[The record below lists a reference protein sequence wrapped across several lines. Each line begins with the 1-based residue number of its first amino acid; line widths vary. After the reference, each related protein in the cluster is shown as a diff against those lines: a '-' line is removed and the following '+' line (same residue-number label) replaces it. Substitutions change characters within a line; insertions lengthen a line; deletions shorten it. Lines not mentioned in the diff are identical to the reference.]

1 MSKLLKAV
9 EKAKRNKRIEEEKS
23 WIARG
28 DSHVEPL
35 EVENSIID
43 SIPVSRQEPE
53 AAAKDCVAGP
63 YCNVTKGNEKDGTSC
78 MVPSSFFK
86 DDLVLD
92 ELNLAK
98 NRILTRNSS
107 PMFTDIYNLLRT
119 QILHRTKKKGHNV
132 LMVTSAM
139 PGEGKTITSINLA
152 ISLAREVDQFAL
164 LVDTDMRNPSIHKYL
179 GIEIESGLT
188 DHLLHDIPV
197 PDLLIKPGINKLSFL
212 PAGDPI
218 RGSTEILGSPKLQD
232 LIIEMK
238 ERYPDRY
245 VIFDC
250 PDLLHAPDA
259 LVFSS
264 YVDGIIFVVEA
275 GKTSRENV
283 QKAMDLLEGRNIVG
297 VVLNKTDK
305 ESLDVK

>member
-9 EKAKRNKRIEEEKS
+9 EKARQNRMQRDEQVVEAHS
-23 WIARG
+23 GVPG
-28 DSHVEPL
+28 DQAGTKVPPPAPEQGGDPIVDTAVA
-35 EVENSIID
+35 EGKA
-43 SIPVSRQEPE
+43 VSLP
-53 AAAKDCVAGP
+53 KKF
-63 YCNVTKGNEKDGTSC
+63 YS
-78 MVPSSFFK
+78 
-86 DDLVLD
+86 DDIVLD
-92 ELNLAK
+92 EMGLA
-98 NRILTRNSS
+98 NSRILTKHSS
-107 PMFTDIYNLLRT
+107 ASFTDIYNLLRT
-119 QILHRTKKKGHNV
+119 QIFHRTKRDNHNV

-152 ISLAREVDQFAL
+152 ISIAREVDQFAL

-179 GIEIESGLT
+179 GIDVEKGLT

-212 PAGDPI
+212 PAGEPI
-218 RGSTEILGSPKLQD
+218 KGSTEILGSPKLQE
-232 LIIEMK
+232 LITEMK

-245 VIFDC
+245 VVFDC

-275 GKTSRENV
+275 GKTSREYV
-283 QKAMDLLEGRNIVG
+283 QKALNLLEGRNIVG
-297 VVLNKTDK
+297 IVLNKTEK
-305 ESLDVK
+305 ESLNVVS

>member
-9 EKAKRNKRIEEEKS
+9 EKAKRNRRVEEEKS
-23 WIARG
+23 WIAKG
-28 DSHVEPL
+28 DSYDEPVEVEECNGESVEEPL
-35 EVENSIID
+35 CETD
-43 SIPVSRQEPE
+43 IPSESE
-53 AAAKDCVAGP
+53 GD
-63 YCNVTKGNEKDGTSC
+63 YCRVGDESNAC
-78 MVPSSFFK
+78 MVPKSFFR

-92 ELNLAK
+92 EMSLAK
-98 NRILTRNSS
+98 NRILTKNSS
-107 PMFTDIYNLLRT
+107 PVFTDIYNLLRT
-119 QILHRTKKKGHNV
+119 QILHRTRKKGHNV

-164 LVDTDMRNPSIHKYL
+164 LVDTDMRKPSIHKYL
-179 GIEIESGLT
+179 GIEVERGLT
-188 DHLLHDIPV
+188 DYLLHNIPV
-197 PDLLIKPGINKLSFL
+197 PDLMIKPGINKLSFL
-212 PAGDPI
+212 PAGEPI
-218 RGSTEILGSPKLQD
+218 RGSTEILGSPKLQE

-264 YVDGIIFVVEA
+264 YVDGIILVVEA
-275 GKTSRENV
+275 GKTSREHV
-283 QKAMDLLEGRNIVG
+283 KKAMNLLEGRNVVG
-297 VVLNKTDK
+297 VVLNKTEK
-305 ESLDVK
+305 ESLDAE

>member
-9 EKAKRNKRIEEEKS
+9 EKARRNRILQEEQGVVDSE
-23 WIARG
+23 G
-28 DSHVEPL
+28 SHVEAAVPDMPPPTPVPESDSFAL
-35 EVENSIID
+35 GDNGEAVPSCSI
-43 SIPVSRQEPE
+43 
-53 AAAKDCVAGP
+53 
-63 YCNVTKGNEKDGTSC
+63 
-78 MVPSSFFK
+78 PSSFYS
-86 DDLVLD
+86 DDIVLD
-92 ELNLAK
+92 ELALAK
-98 NRILTRNSS
+98 NRILTKHSNAS
-107 PMFTDIYNLLRT
+107 FTDIYNLLRT
-119 QILHRTKKKGHNV
+119 QIFHRTRKSKHNV

-152 ISLAREVDQFAL
+152 ISIAREVDQFAL

-179 GIEIESGLT
+179 GIEVEKGLT

-197 PDLLIKPGINKLSFL
+197 SDLLIKPGINTLSYL

-218 RGSTEILGSPKLQD
+218 RGSTEILGSPKLQE

-238 ERYPDRY
+238 DRYPDRY

-275 GKTSRENV
+275 GKTSREYV
-283 QKAMDLLEGRNIVG
+283 QKALNLLEGRNIVG
-297 VVLNKTDK
+297 VVLNKT
-305 ESLDVK
+305 ERENLNVVS

>member
-9 EKAKRNKRIEEEKS
+9 EKARRSRRLHEEQLAAERQK
-23 WIARG
+23 APVPP
-28 DSHVEPL
+28 VEP
-35 EVENSIID
+35 VVVD
-43 SIPVSRQEPE
+43 IPQSVPAPEPE
-53 AAAKDCVAGP
+53 PKVCVLGEGGENGGHCKIP
-63 YCNVTKGNEKDGTSC
+63 D
-78 MVPSSFFK
+78 SFYN

-92 ELNLAK
+92 ELELAN
-98 NRILTRNSS
+98 NRILTKHSS
-107 PMFTDIYNLLRT
+107 SSFTDIYNLLRT
-119 QILHRTKKKGHNV
+119 QIFHRTRKSRHNV

-152 ISLAREVDQFAL
+152 ISIAREVDQFAL

-179 GIEIESGLT
+179 GIEVEKGLT

-197 PDLLIKPGINKLSFL
+197 PDLLIKPGINKLSYL
-212 PAGDPI
+212 PAGEPI
-218 RGSTEILGSPKLQD
+218 KGSTEILGSPKLQE

-264 YVDGIIFVVEA
+264 YVDGIVFVVEA
-275 GKTSRENV
+275 GKTSREYV
-283 QKAMDLLEGRNIVG
+283 QKALNLLEGRNIVG
-297 VVLNKTDK
+297 MVLNKTEK
-305 ESLDVK
+305 ESLDVVS

>member
-9 EKAKRNKRIEEEKS
+9 EKARQNRMQRDEQ
-23 WIARG
+23 AG
-28 DSHVEPL
+28 
-35 EVENSIID
+35 EVHSEAPADQAGAKMPSPAPEQFSDPIVD
-43 SIPVSRQEPE
+43 TAVAEGKAVSLP
-53 AAAKDCVAGP
+53 KKF
-63 YCNVTKGNEKDGTSC
+63 YS
-78 MVPSSFFK
+78 
-86 DDLVLD
+86 DDIVLD
-92 ELNLAK
+92 EMGLA
-98 NRILTRNSS
+98 NSRILTKHSS
-107 PMFTDIYNLLRT
+107 ASFTDIYNLLRT
-119 QILHRTKKKGHNV
+119 QIFHRTKRDNHNV

-152 ISLAREVDQFAL
+152 ISIAREVDQFAL

-179 GIEIESGLT
+179 GIDVEKGLT

-212 PAGDPI
+212 PAGEPI
-218 RGSTEILGSPKLQD
+218 KGSTEILGSPKLQE
-232 LIIEMK
+232 LITEMK

-245 VIFDC
+245 VVFDC

-275 GKTSRENV
+275 GKTSREYV
-283 QKAMDLLEGRNIVG
+283 QKALNLLEGRNIVG
-297 VVLNKTDK
+297 IVLNKTEK
-305 ESLDVK
+305 ESLNVVS

>member
-9 EKAKRNKRIEEEKS
+9 EKAKRNKRVEEEKS
-23 WIARG
+23 WIVKG
-28 DSHVEPL
+28 DSYDEPV
-35 EVENSIID
+35 EVEECVGESSEEPVCETDIPAD
-43 SIPVSRQEPE
+43 SEG
-53 AAAKDCVAGP
+53 A
-63 YCNVTKGNEKDGTSC
+63 YCRVGDESNAC
-78 MVPSSFFK
+78 MVPKAFFR

-92 ELNLAK
+92 EMSLAK
-98 NRILTRNSS
+98 NRILTKNSS
-107 PMFTDIYNLLRT
+107 PVFTDIYNLLRT

-164 LVDTDMRNPSIHKYL
+164 LVDTDMRKPSIHKYL
-179 GIEIESGLT
+179 GIEVERGLT
-188 DHLLHDIPV
+188 DYLLHNVPV
-197 PDLLIKPGINKLSFL
+197 PDLMIKPGINKLSFL
-212 PAGDPI
+212 PAGEPI
-218 RGSTEILGSPKLQD
+218 RGSTEILGSPKLQE

-264 YVDGIIFVVEA
+264 YVDGIILVVEA
-275 GKTSRENV
+275 GKTSREHV
-283 QKAMDLLEGRNIVG
+283 KKAMNLLEGRNVVG
-297 VVLNKTDK
+297 VVLNKTEK
-305 ESLDVK
+305 ESLDAE

>member
-9 EKAKRNKRIEEEKS
+9 EKARQNRMQRDEQVGEGHS
-23 WIARG
+23 GVPG
-28 DSHVEPL
+28 DQAGTKVPPPAPEQGSDTSVDAAVAEGKA
-35 EVENSIID
+35 
-43 SIPVSRQEPE
+43 VSLP
-53 AAAKDCVAGP
+53 KKF
-63 YCNVTKGNEKDGTSC
+63 YS
-78 MVPSSFFK
+78 
-86 DDLVLD
+86 DDIVLD
-92 ELNLAK
+92 EMELAN
-98 NRILTRNSS
+98 NRILTKHSS
-107 PMFTDIYNLLRT
+107 ASFTDIYNLLRT
-119 QILHRTKKKGHNV
+119 QIFHRTKRNNHNV

-152 ISLAREVDQFAL
+152 ISIAREVDQFAL

-179 GIEIESGLT
+179 GIDVEKGLT

-212 PAGDPI
+212 PAGEPI
-218 RGSTEILGSPKLQD
+218 KGSTEILGSPKLQE
-232 LIIEMK
+232 LITEMK

-245 VIFDC
+245 VVFDC

-275 GKTSRENV
+275 GKTSREYV
-283 QKAMDLLEGRNIVG
+283 RKALNLLEGRNIVG
-297 VVLNKTDK
+297 IVLNKTEK
-305 ESLDVK
+305 ESLNVVS

>member
-9 EKAKRNKRIEEEKS
+9 EKAKRNRRVEEEKS
-23 WIARG
+23 WIAKG
-28 DSHVEPL
+28 DSYDEPVEVK
-35 EVENSIID
+35 ECIGESVEEPVRVTD
-43 SIPVSRQEPE
+43 IPVNSEGE
-53 AAAKDCVAGP
+53 
-63 YCNVTKGNEKDGTSC
+63 YCRVGDESNAC
-78 MVPSSFFK
+78 MVPKSFFR

-92 ELNLAK
+92 EMSLAK
-98 NRILTRNSS
+98 NRILTKNSS
-107 PMFTDIYNLLRT
+107 PVFTDIYNLLRT

-164 LVDTDMRNPSIHKYL
+164 LVDTDMRKPSIHKYL
-179 GIEIESGLT
+179 GIEVERGLT
-188 DHLLHDIPV
+188 DYLLHNVPV
-197 PDLLIKPGINKLSFL
+197 PDLMIKPGINKLSFL

-218 RGSTEILGSPKLQD
+218 RGSTEILGSPKLQE

-264 YVDGIIFVVEA
+264 YVDGIILVVEA
-275 GKTSRENV
+275 GKTSREHV
-283 QKAMDLLEGRNIVG
+283 KKAMDLLEGRNIIG
-297 VVLNKTDK
+297 VVLNKTEK
-305 ESLDVK
+305 ESLDAK